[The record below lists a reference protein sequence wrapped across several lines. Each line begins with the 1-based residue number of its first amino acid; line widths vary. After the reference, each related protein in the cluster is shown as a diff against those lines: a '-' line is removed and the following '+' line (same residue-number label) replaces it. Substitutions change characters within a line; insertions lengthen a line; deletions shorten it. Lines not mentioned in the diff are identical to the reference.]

1 MPYKPKKQSLKG
13 KNNFGYKF
21 LLSIVAIV
29 FIANAAARGFR
40 NPFEYSPEPEPDS
53 TVNKTDS
60 PKLHFPIYD
69 HTGDPRIDG
78 NNPKSLD
85 LQDPPNI
92 KQASEYNADDNRYY
106 FNERIG
112 NDFYRNPTY
121 LTLDEY
127 LDYQAKKDEQNYW
140 KRRLD
145 ALTLFNKKPSMP
157 TMYKEGIFD
166 RIFGGTTINVRPQ
179 GNVDVT
185 IGGNWQNI
193 KNPTLVQRAQK
204 YGVFDFDLQMN
215 INLLATIGDKLKLN
229 ISNNTKATF
238 DYQNIQR
245 LEYTGKEDEII
256 KKIEAGN
263 VSFPLKST
271 LISGVQSLF
280 GLKMQLQF
288 GRLWVTGVVSQQKSK
303 RQSLTV
309 QGGSQT
315 QNFGIKADEYEENR
329 HFLLGQYFRNNYNT
343 ALENFPIIN
352 SLVTINKIEIWVTNR
367 TGAVDGVRDVIGF
380 MDLGEKDPY
389 KKTLIGGSVSTQPDN
404 RANQLYDQLVQD
416 PSGRLQS
423 NATDRVLR
431 LGLEQGVDFER
442 ATARKMSSSEFT
454 YNAQLGYISLNTTLN
469 PDDIVTAAYRYTYN
483 GKVYQVGEFAED
495 LPPDSTHT
503 KVLFLKLLKG
513 TSARPTLPIWDLMM
527 KNVYALGGSGVSRE
541 DFRLNVLYQDPG
553 GGEKRY
559 IPEGPKAGIPLLSL
573 LNLDRLNFQ
582 NDPQPDGIF
591 DYVEGITINSQS
603 GKIIFPVL
611 EPFGKDIKPIFN
623 GNPQLER
630 KYVYGIL
637 YDSTKTIARQFQQ
650 QNRYVI
656 RGTYKSSSSSE
667 IFLGGFNIPQGSVS
681 VSAGGQKL
689 IENTDY
695 QIDYGLGRI
704 KILNAG
710 ILNSGIPINI
720 QYEDNA
726 TFGFQ
731 QQNFMGARLDYYFNN
746 KLAIGGTFMR
756 LKERPFTQKTTFG
769 DDPIKNTVLG
779 SMPITSLKHQV
790 LHAC

>member
-329 HFLLGQYFRNNYNT
+329 HF
-343 ALENFPIIN
+343 
-352 SLVTINKIEIWVTNR
+352 
-367 TGAVDGVRDVIGF
+367 
-380 MDLGEKDPY
+380 
-389 KKTLIGGSVSTQPDN
+389 
-404 RANQLYDQLVQD
+404 
-416 PSGRLQS
+416 
-423 NATDRVLR
+423 
-431 LGLEQGVDFER
+431 
-442 ATARKMSSSEFT
+442 
-454 YNAQLGYISLNTTLN
+454 
-469 PDDIVTAAYRYTYN
+469 
-483 GKVYQVGEFAED
+483 
-495 LPPDSTHT
+495 
-503 KVLFLKLLKG
+503 
-513 TSARPTLPIWDLMM
+513 
-527 KNVYALGGSGVSRE
+527 
-541 DFRLNVLYQDPG
+541 
-553 GGEKRY
+553 
-559 IPEGPKAGIPLLSL
+559 
-573 LNLDRLNFQ
+573 
-582 NDPQPDGIF
+582 
-591 DYVEGITINSQS
+591 
-603 GKIIFPVL
+603 
-611 EPFGKDIKPIFN
+611 
-623 GNPQLER
+623 
-630 KYVYGIL
+630 
-637 YDSTKTIARQFQQ
+637 
-650 QNRYVI
+650 
-656 RGTYKSSSSSE
+656 
-667 IFLGGFNIPQGSVS
+667 
-681 VSAGGQKL
+681 
-689 IENTDY
+689 
-695 QIDYGLGRI
+695 
-704 KILNAG
+704 
-710 ILNSGIPINI
+710 
-720 QYEDNA
+720 
-726 TFGFQ
+726 
-731 QQNFMGARLDYYFNN
+731 
-746 KLAIGGTFMR
+746 
-756 LKERPFTQKTTFG
+756 
-769 DDPIKNTVLG
+769 
-779 SMPITSLKHQV
+779 
-790 LHAC
+790 